1 MKTLRNRLLALSLL
15 VGSLF
20 LAACQPPQV
29 QYYPLNNPVG
39 SGSSATAAA
48 PRAPIDPA
56 DVVIY
61 VAKEPAQPYHELGI
75 LAFTSASSMP
85 NEADIYQKFRDKA
98 AEIGADAVII
108 LPSREQNESFWQ
120 TTGYPYD
127 WYYGYGYGGGVGYSS
142 GYSTDY
148 TTFRGLAIQYT
159 HNK

>member
-1 MKTLRNRLLALSLL
+1 MNTFRNRLLTLCFLA
-15 VGSLF
+15 GGLF
-20 LAACQPPQV
+20 LTACQPPQV
-29 QYYPLNNPVG
+29 QYYPLNNPTG
-39 SGSSATAAA
+39 SGSSSAPATAAA
-48 PRAPIDPA
+48 PVDPA

-61 VAKEPAQPYHELGI
+61 VAKQPSQPYHEMGI
-75 LAFTSASSMP
+75 LAFTSASNQP
-85 NEADIYQKFRDKA
+85 NEAAIYQKFREKA

-127 WYYGYGYGGGVGYSS
+127 WYYGYGYGGVGYSS

-148 TTFRGLAIQYT
+148 TTFRGLAVQFT

>member
-1 MKTLRNRLLALSLL
+1 MTTLRNRLLALSLI

-39 SGSSATAAA
+39 TGTPTAA
-48 PRAPIDPA
+48 PSAPIDPA

-61 VAKEPAQPYHELGI
+61 VAKQPAQPYHELGI
-75 LAFTSASSMP
+75 MTYTSASSQP
-85 NEADIYQKFRDKA
+85 NEGNIYQMFRVKA
-98 AEIGADAVII
+98 AELGADAVIV

-148 TTFRGLAIQYT
+148 TTFRALAIQYT